1 MNSKKTVENSDETS
15 KASVT
20 FGLSLIMKN
29 QIASFHEFLIFNIF
43 SDVIFLKKTNMSKY
57 SVSFLTNFIM
67 KEVLALIE
75 EKKHE
80 FAQLPLFKFMQDKTI
95 DPMQRLAFAPCLA
108 PFAMGFADLN
118 KYALRKE
125 PATNKIEEIINLHT
139 YEDDNHWEWFLEDL
153 KTLGID
159 REMPFSDAL
168 RFMWSDETAKTRH
181 ICTRLAALCIAHADP
196 VLKLVVIEAIEATG
210 NVALFWT
217 SEVAKEIGKTS
228 KKRYRYFGISHYMV
242 ETGHATGTD
251 EIEAFIESIELT
263 QEEREKAF
271 YLVKEVFDAFTHSMQ
286 EMMFFLEKNNFSPSV
301 AIS

>member
-1 MNSKKTVENSDETS
+1 
-15 KASVT
+15 
-20 FGLSLIMKN
+20 
-29 QIASFHEFLIFNIF
+29 
-43 SDVIFLKKTNMSKY
+43 
-57 SVSFLTNFIM
+57 M

-80 FAQLPLFKFMQDKTI
+80 FAQLQLFKFMQDKSI
-95 DPMQRLAFAPCLA
+95 DPKQRLAFAPCVA

-168 RFMWSDETAKTRH
+168 RFMWSDETSKTRQV
-181 ICTRLAALCIAHADP
+181 CTRLAALCIAHTDP

-217 SEVAKEIGKTS
+217 SEVAQELGKTS
-228 KKRYRYFGISHYMV
+228 KQRYRYFGRSHYVV
-242 ETGHATGTD
+242 ETGHATGTED
-251 EIEAFIESIELT
+251 IEAFIKSIELT

-271 YLVKEVFDAFTHSMQ
+271 ELVEQVFEVFTDAVR
-286 EMMFFLEKNNFSPSV
+286 EMMVYLEKYRFEPSL
-301 AIS
+301 ALA